1 MRQTQN
7 TKKDNRKSIF
17 VIALLLLLV
26 AVIGFGGYTMSKY
39 ISSKTEKGSASV
51 AKWGFTVTADSSK
64 LFGKTYEYDNTNKVS
79 VVNDNATSGITVKA
93 DTGANAERKVV
104 APGTTGSMK
113 FEITAQNASEV
124 KAQIQ
129 VSVKEGYKDIVL
141 VYKEGEGNEQS
152 YNPVKWTLK
161 KGGVAAEADKNLT
174 LAQLATKLNALTE
187 TVEAG
192 ANIKDITG
200 EYTIEWAWAFES
212 GNDALDTLF
221 GAYANNNATTTDGTY
236 TVITGTDKTSTD
248 ISFEITISVTQ
259 LQK

>member
-39 ISSKTEKGSASV
+39 ISSKTEKSSASV
-51 AKWGFTVTADSSK
+51 AKWGFTVSTKTNK
-64 LFGKTYEYDNTNKVS
+64 LFGEKYVAGLIPETT
-79 VVNDNATSGITVKA
+79 ATGATLSAKA
-93 DTGANAERKVV
+93 DSTGRKIV
-104 APGTTGSMK
+104 APGHSGYMT
-113 FEITAQNASEV
+113 FEIKAEKASEV
-124 KAQIQ
+124 RAQIQ
-129 VSVKEGYKDIVL
+129 VSVKEEYKDIVL
-141 VYKEGEGNEQS
+141 VYQDAEGEKS
-152 YNPVKWTLK
+152 YNPVRWTLK

-174 LAQLATKLNALTE
+174 LAQLADKLNALTE

-192 ANIKDITG
+192 AEIKDVAG

-221 GAYANNNATTTDGTY
+221 GAYANDNKVTSDGTY